1 MIHLDTNCLI
11 DIHSPGSQ
19 LRSWLLSKV
28 RSGEHVSCS
37 VLVWAEYLCG
47 PLSSEERELSWQLI
61 EGAPVPLESFA
72 AELGAQFFNSIG
84 RRRGSLADCLI
95 AATAVDHR
103 ATFLTLDNR
112 DFLPFKSLGLKVADW
127 QS

>member
-11 DIHSPGSQ
+11 DIHSAGSKI
-19 LRSWLLSKV
+19 RSWLFSKV
-28 RSGEHVSCS
+28 RSGEQVSCS

-61 EGAPVPLESFA
+61 EGVQIPLESFT
-72 AELGAQFFNSIG
+72 AELGAQFFNSTG

-95 AATAVDHR
+95 AATAVNHN

-112 DFLPFKSLGLKVADW
+112 DFLPFQSLGLKLADW
-127 QS
+127 RP

>member
-19 LRSWLLSKV
+19 IRSWLLSKV
-28 RSGEHVSCS
+28 RSGEQVSCS

-47 PLSSEERELSWQLI
+47 PLSSAERELSGQLI

-72 AELGAQFFNSIG
+72 AELGAQFFNSTG

-103 ATFLTLDNR
+103 AMFLTLDNR
-112 DFLPFKSLGLKVADW
+112 DFLPFKSLGLKLADW

>member
-11 DIHSPGSQ
+11 DIHSAGSKI
-19 LRSWLLSKV
+19 RAWLSSRV
-28 RSGEHVSCS
+28 RSGEQLSCS

-61 EGAPVPLESFA
+61 EGAPIPLESFV
-72 AELGAQFFNSIG
+72 AELGAQFFNSTG

-95 AATAVDHR
+95 AATAVNR
-103 ATFLTLDNR
+103 TPRFSRWIIVTF
-112 DFLPFKSLGLKVADW
+112 FLSSL
-127 QS
+127 

>member
-19 LRSWLLSKV
+19 IRSWLLAGV
-28 RSGEHVSCS
+28 RSGERVSCS
-37 VLVWAEYLCG
+37 VLVWSEYLCG

-61 EGAPVPLESFA
+61 EGAPIALESFA
-72 AELGAQFFNSIG
+72 AELGAQFFNSTG

-95 AATAVDHR
+95 AATAVNHG
-103 ATFLTLDNR
+103 ATFLTLDKR
-112 DFLPFKSLGLKVADW
+112 DFLPFQSLGLKLADGR
-127 QS
+127 S